1 MTRALV
7 ATGFAV
13 VLALSGCSK
22 PTSPGPKKSGPAV
35 AQGEGVVVT
44 VAEFQARLD
53 EQSPFLRQRYQNLE
67 RKKEFLDSLVKFEIL
82 ANAAEKEG
90 YQNDPDVQL
99 TLKKAMVQKLV
110 QKRFGDADGKDISD
124 ADVQKFYDEHKD
136 DFVKAARVRTSAL
149 LVAATPAEPGPEGRP
164 GAQAARRHQGQGQE
178 GSPGL
183 PGGRPGLVRRRRQQ
197 GQRRRPGLPLPGR
210 VRQAVRRAVRGGRL
224 RRQGRRR
231 GRRRDAAGLLD
242 RPRLR
247 PAGGGLPHRRA
258 GEAADPV
265 AAPAREA
272 HQGVRRLREEAPRGG
287 QGHGER
293 RRAREDRGLGCAG
306 PRRGRDASG
315 RHAAGR
321 DASPGSPAPSG
332 RASSCPGAGAE
343 VDCGRPPP
351 SPRGSP
357 PSSSPVAAPAPLA
370 GRAPA
375 PPPWRW

>member
-136 DFVKAARVRTSAL
+136 DFVKAPRVRTSAL
-149 LVAATPAEPGPEGRP
+149 LVAATPADRAQK
-164 GAQAARRHQGQGQE
+164 GAQARKLLADIKAKAKKDPQAFQAAVRASSDDAASKGNGGDLGFRSQDEYAKQFGEPFAVKDGDEVVVETQQGFWIVRVSGRQE
-178 GSPGL
+178 GVSRTVEQVKPQIQSRL
-183 PGGRPGLVRRRRQQ
+183 
-197 GQRRRPGLPLPGR
+197 QREKRTKEFDDY
-210 VRQAVRRAVRGGRL
+210 VKK
-224 RRQGRRR
+224 
-231 GRRRDAAGLLD
+231 
-242 RPRLR
+242 
-247 PAGGGLPHRRA
+247 
-258 GEAADPV
+258 
-265 AAPAREA
+265 
-272 HQGVRRLREEAPRGG
+272 LREEAKVTVNDAELEKIVVSAAP
-287 QGHGER
+287 
-293 RRAREDRGLGCAG
+293 AAG
-306 PRRGRDASG
+306 PGG
-315 RHAAGR
+315 MP
-321 DASPGSPAPSG
+321 PGGMPPG
-332 RASSCPGAGAE
+332 GMPPGAQP
-343 VDCGRPPP
+343 RPPP
-351 SPRGSP
+351 P
-357 PSSSPVAAPAPLA
+357 APAPA
-370 GRAPA
+370 QK
-375 PPPWRW
+375 

>member
-90 YQNDPDVQL
+90 YQNEPDVQL

-136 DFVKAARVRTSAL
+136 DFVKAPRVRTSAL
-149 LVAATPAEPGPEGRP
+149 LVAATPADRAQK
-164 GAQAARRHQGQGQE
+164 GAQARKLLAEIKSKAKKDPQAFQAAVRASSDDAASKGNGGDLGFRSQDEYAKQFGEPFAAAAFAGKDGDEVVVETQQGFWIVRVSGRQE
-178 GSPGL
+178 GVSRTVEQVKPQIQSRL
-183 PGGRPGLVRRRRQQ
+183 
-197 GQRRRPGLPLPGR
+197 QREKRTKEFDDY
-210 VRQAVRRAVRGGRL
+210 VKK
-224 RRQGRRR
+224 
-231 GRRRDAAGLLD
+231 
-242 RPRLR
+242 
-247 PAGGGLPHRRA
+247 
-258 GEAADPV
+258 
-265 AAPAREA
+265 
-272 HQGVRRLREEAPRGG
+272 LREEAKVTVN
-287 QGHGER
+287 
-293 RRAREDRGLGCAG
+293 
-306 PRRGRDASG
+306 DAELEKIVVS
-315 RHAAGR
+315 
-321 DASPGSPAPSG
+321 
-332 RASSCPGAGAE
+332 
-343 VDCGRPPP
+343 
-351 SPRGSP
+351 
-357 PSSSPVAAPAPLA
+357 AAPAA
-370 GRAPA
+370 GPGGMPPGGMPPGGMPPPGAQPRPA
-375 PPPWRW
+375 PPPPAPSPAQK